1 MLKIFVCDDE
11 IAHRN
16 KLTRMITN
24 YLLMK
29 DYDVQFQFAT
39 DDPMMI
45 LSFISKHKTEGIY
58 FLDIDLKT
66 DLNGI
71 ELAKN
76 QRLRPNS
83 KNHFCDNLYRF
94 SLFNFF
100 IQSRSIR
107 LHR

>member
-45 LSFISKHKTEGIY
+45 LSFISKH
-58 FLDIDLKT
+58 
-66 DLNGI
+66 
-71 ELAKN
+71 
-76 QRLRPNS
+76 
-83 KNHFCDNLYRF
+83 
-94 SLFNFF
+94 
-100 IQSRSIR
+100 
-107 LHR
+107 

>member
-11 IAHRN
+11 ITHRN

-45 LSFISKHKTEGIY
+45 LSFISKHKQKE
-58 FLDIDLKT
+58 
-66 DLNGI
+66 
-71 ELAKN
+71 
-76 QRLRPNS
+76 
-83 KNHFCDNLYRF
+83 
-94 SLFNFF
+94 
-100 IQSRSIR
+100 SIFWI
-107 LHR
+107 LI

>member
-45 LSFISKHKTEGIY
+45 LSFISKHKTEGI
-58 FLDIDLKT
+58 
-66 DLNGI
+66 
-71 ELAKN
+71 
-76 QRLRPNS
+76 
-83 KNHFCDNLYRF
+83 
-94 SLFNFF
+94 
-100 IQSRSIR
+100 
-107 LHR
+107 